1 MLRMLSAKYPHCL
14 NHQGLEL
21 GEVIVRGQFLGHL
34 SYRITGE
41 VFPSSNTSVPGA
53 SPEYLFLFLGGQNQ
67 LKPELL
73 KA

>member
-21 GEVIVRGQFLGHL
+21 GEVIVRGQFLGHF